1 MTNCHENPGSIVAG
15 SYHRTRD
22 GTKVFIQ
29 AVLEP
34 FDGENSDYPVF
45 GAFYDNDG
53 DIIYVNWSIEGRK
66 DYKEDDLDLISE
78 WKEPKKIIRWIAK
91 GYGCEF
97 LVKTEQEA
105 FTREM
110 RMKDLGDISAKRIM
124 LIGYE

>member
-1 MTNCHENPGSIVAG
+1 MKTCHENPGSIVAG

-66 DYKEDDLDLISE
+66 DYEESILDLVSE
-78 WKEPKKIIRWIAK
+78 WNEPKKIIRWMVRGEAFE
-91 GYGCEF
+91 CF
-97 LVKTEQEA
+97 CSTEQEA
-105 FTREM
+105 ILLS
-110 RMKDLGDISAKRIM
+110 MKMQVVENVLSKRIM